1 MVDGTPD
8 RGGEIVVGVDGSA
21 CARAALAWAGRLAD
35 RTGLRLTVVRAW
47 SLTNAPRPPTWEPAY
62 VPPMAHYEEAVQAAL
77 AHDVAA
83 AGVPERVTVQCR
95 AVHRSPVPALAAASA
110 DAEMLVIGSRGRGGV
125 RGRLLGSV
133 TTSLV
138 EAAGCPVVVV
148 RPQRRPDDARP
159 GSRDSRED
167 AHGQVDPAD
176 AR

>member
-1 MVDGTPD
+1 
-8 RGGEIVVGVDGSA
+8 
-21 CARAALAWAGRLAD
+21 
-35 RTGLRLTVVRAW
+35 
-47 SLTNAPRPPTWEPAY
+47 
-62 VPPMAHYEEAVQAAL
+62 
-77 AHDVAA
+77 
-83 AGVPERVTVQCR
+83 
-95 AVHRSPVPALAAASA
+95 
-110 DAEMLVIGSRGRGGV
+110 MLVIGSRGRGGV